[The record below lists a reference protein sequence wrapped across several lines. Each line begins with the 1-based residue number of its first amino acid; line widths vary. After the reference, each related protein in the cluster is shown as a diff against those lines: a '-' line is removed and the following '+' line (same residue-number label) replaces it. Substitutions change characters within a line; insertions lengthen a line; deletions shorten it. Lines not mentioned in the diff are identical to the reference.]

1 MMNNPVVWFE
11 IYVRD
16 MQRAKKF
23 YEIVLGVEL
32 EDTKSAGQGLD
43 EMFTFPMEMN
53 GPGAAGALVR
63 MGDGPSSGG
72 NSVIVY
78 FKCDDCAV
86 ESKRVPLNGGKVV
99 KEKFAIGEKGFVSLV
114 SDTEGNVIG
123 LHSMK

>member
-1 MMNNPVVWFE
+1 MKNNPVVWFE
-11 IYVRD
+11 IYV
-16 MQRAKKF
+16 QNIERAKKF
-23 YEIVLGVEL
+23 YEAVLGVKL
-32 EDTKSAGQGLD
+32 DNMKAPGPGSD

-53 GPGAAGALVR
+53 GPGAAGALVK
-63 MGDGPSSGG
+63 MDGVPSGG

-86 ESKRVPLNGGKVV
+86 ECKRVPVNGGKIT
-99 KEKFAIGEKGFVSLV
+99 KEKFAIDEHGYISLV